1 MKDFLPVFC
10 NNKKMLINIK
20 NIVVVLQHENGC
32 EIIVSAIKNNEN
44 LSYLIKDTYD
54 SVVET
59 IDFLLQQ
66 AFDKIWMQR
75 FAICIK
81 RQEYVQV
88 YRIVPG
94 NDNLTKKQI
103 F

>member
-59 IDFLLQQ
+59 IDFLLQ
-66 AFDKIWMQR
+66 
-75 FAICIK
+75 
-81 RQEYVQV
+81 
-88 YRIVPG
+88 
-94 NDNLTKKQI
+94 
-103 F
+103 